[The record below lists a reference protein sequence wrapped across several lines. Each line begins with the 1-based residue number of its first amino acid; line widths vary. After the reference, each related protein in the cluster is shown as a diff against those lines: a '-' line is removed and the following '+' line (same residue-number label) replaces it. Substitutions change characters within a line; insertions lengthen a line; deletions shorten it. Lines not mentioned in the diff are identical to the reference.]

1 MQHAA
6 ERHDTIC
13 RFKVLSK
20 NLKAAYMHSILLLF
34 CLKYGDLRFQS
45 AHIVPKILSRTV

>member
-6 ERHDTIC
+6 ERHYTIC
-13 RFKVLSK
+13 RLKVLSK

-34 CLKYGDLRFQS
+34 CLKYGNLCFQS
-45 AHIVPKILSRTV
+45 AHIVTKILSRTV